1 MTFQYAERL
10 IDAIGGHSVVI
21 NHLGEA
27 LNRTLFALMVFL
39 IQPFYLSK
47 DHLTCCSF
55 SSYDCSFI
63 SSLKVV
69 SFMTL
74 QIKLIL

>member
-55 SSYDCSFI
+55 HPMIALSLVHLK
-63 SSLKVV
+63 SSL
-69 SFMTL
+69 S
-74 QIKLIL
+74 